1 MHSLAA
7 LVARESLSV
16 PALHLDRFQE
26 RVLAQLHLEFFFA
39 RCRALVTPSY
49 SQIVTGEASGEEAAQ
64 LAAIIDERQELL
76 EQLKRRLV
84 CELALHTALL
94 ESSSAVIE
102 LNEHLAI
109 ARLVSWRDAF
119 EVKLY
124 TLGAEDLPDRYD
136 DKIYLGRDLF
146 HPGSLE
152 REHFGLGYLR
162 DSLLEQAKKLE
173 GRLARLAPAL
183 VPELEADFLA
193 DFREQLEELSSRADA
208 VLGGYPPRLGPEPAT
223 ALLLELNGRFREIK
237 HTLVEANEL
246 LAEMEARLFGKA
258 PRAARY
264 VTKLRKD
271 VTNDVNFIM
280 MKVNGRIADRING
293 IQL

>member
-1 MHSLAA
+1 MQSLAA
-7 LVARESLSV
+7 IVARESLSV
-16 PALHLDRFQE
+16 PALQLDRFQE

-49 SQIVTGEASGEEAAQ
+49 TQLVTGEASSEEASQ
-64 LAAIIDERQELL
+64 LAGIIAERQELL

-84 CELALHTALL
+84 SELVLHTALL
-94 ESSSAVIE
+94 ESSSSVIE
-102 LNEHLAI
+102 LNEHLTI
-109 ARLVSWRDAF
+109 ARLVSWRDDF

-124 TLGAEDLPDRYD
+124 TLRPEDLPERYD

-146 HPGSLE
+146 RPDRPE

-173 GRLARLAPAL
+173 GRLARIVPAL

-193 DFREQLEELSSRADA
+193 DFREQLEELSSRAGA
-208 VLGGYPPRLGPEPAT
+208 VLGGSPARLGPDPET
-223 ALLLELNGRFREIK
+223 ALLLELNGRFRDIK

-246 LAEMEARLFGKA
+246 LAELEARLFEKA

-280 MKVNGRIADRING
+280 MKVNGRISDRING
-293 IQL
+293 IWL